1 MLMVKILF
9 LANILFVLLVSEVFS
24 QFGFRRFVD
33 NSTQY
38 GIVNTNSNSYGA
50 AWGNFD
56 DDLYLDLYVVNDNA
70 PNELYINNQG
80 NSFTESAVNWGVGI
94 TTASRGV
101 CVGDFNND
109 GFDDIYLLTH
119 NFSNRLYL
127 NSGGLTF
134 LDATAGSGVNFLGP
148 SKSAVTA
155 DFNDDGFLDIYLVV
169 FEAANQLYINNG
181 NGTFSNQTLGS
192 GVGNTGGGYSAAAAD
207 VNGDGLMDIFLCN
220 ANSTIDIQG
229 KLYINNG
236 GGNFT
241 DITATSG
248 IVGVDGILGVTFWD
262 YDSDGDLDFY
272 LAKQSANILYENN
285 YPNFVDITLATGT
298 GNTSQTKG
306 GNSIDFN
313 ADGYGDVFTGNF
325 GAWSRMLKNP
335 QTGGFVTDVT
345 LDLFQTPPIYN
356 VEGSAFAD
364 VDNDGRIDLFL
375 ANSGENKF
383 FKHICTSD
391 QSPDPKYGNNISLE
405 FCWEDNWL
413 EIEPRGTISNKNGI
427 GAIITGYTADVVSSA
442 VSDVKVEVSY
452 GGSSSSRNAKRAFLG
467 FGAAQMVDS
476 LIVEWPSGNITS
488 LYTIPVNQLLV
499 IEESGK
505 DVGVIEI
512 LSPLE
517 PPDSSYS
524 AGNIIDLTCVVQN
537 FSPNAETFAVYCI
550 IDSSGTSIYY
560 SLPKIVTDLP
570 TQAKDTL
577 TFLPPW
583 NPQAPCDQG
592 LYSVTF
598 QTLLNGDV
606 NPDNDSK
613 THFPEVAGYS
623 SFTDVTAEA
632 LILGQP
638 SWDTQGACWGDIN
651 NDGWEDVY
659 IVNANAQNQ
668 LYLNNGDKTFSNAT
682 VEYGVGDGGNGWG
695 AVFFD
700 FDNDGWLD
708 IYVSNAGVNALYHNL
723 SGSNPPPPAGQPKC
737 VNIINSAGG
746 ASGTSS
752 SSRAMT
758 TNDFDNDGFVD
769 IYIAN
774 EVADNYYFHN
784 NGDSTFTNL
793 ALINPSTNQSPCNC
807 HQRPYGHSVASAD
820 FNDDGFVDIYVG
832 HDAGQ
837 TNVLYFNN
845 GNNTFQDVAPSW
857 QVNNAETWDITFFD
871 YNNDGLMDIFNSST
885 NYVSAAFP
893 NILYEHNNNFY
904 VNKTASANISGGVNQ
919 SWEGAPND
927 YDNDGWQDI
936 FVVDLGNPA
945 VLYYNNGKDIQPPL
959 PISYVEI
966 GSLIGISNNISTGKS
981 VTWVDYDKD
990 GDLDIFI
997 GRSGTN
1003 ILYRNDLCLGGRNYV
1018 RFKLEGDE
1026 SNFMGIGARLKLYT
1040 PIGIQIRDIDGGSG
1054 RSQSSLI
1061 AHFGLYHESDIDS
1074 LVIEWQSGIHQVVF
1088 GSMININAVNEIL
1101 ELECLPDVGLNPDS
1115 LAFKNVPFGEVDTL
1129 MLEIK
1134 NNNNQCFLTISGFD
1148 INFPWNAVFSVDE
1161 TKLPMVIA
1169 PDMKDSIEVYY
1180 LSIFTDP
1187 IFTEM
1192 IMRSN
1197 APDLPIPL
1205 SANICE
1211 PEISTT
1217 PQVLDFG
1224 LVTIGNIDSLM
1235 LAIQNSS
1242 AECSLK
1248 IFDYEIPTV
1257 YSNIWF
1263 LDITSLPSNIPPNS
1277 VENIW
1282 VYYNSTTA
1290 DPISST
1296 LTILSDAKNDSYT
1309 VPLMANGCAP
1319 NNGIEITPSP
1329 LDFGGVLVE
1338 TADSLELTLTNN
1350 DTTCFLAV
1358 EGVTIPAP
1366 YNTLWSVNQLQFPIV
1381 VEPQSAEKFWVN
1393 FKTDVF
1399 DTVTTTMIINA
1410 NIPNLFVD
1418 LVAYGL
1424 PLSVESEK
1432 NLPQSYSLK
1441 QNYPNP
1447 FNPQTQIEF
1456 ALPKQEFV
1464 KLKVFNV
1471 LGQEIKSLVSGI
1483 INAGIHKVIWDGKDK
1498 NNQSVS
1504 SGVYFYRLETGNFR
1518 QTKKMLL
1525 LK

>member
-1 MLMVKILF
+1 MSKVKILF
-9 LANILFVLLVSEVFS
+9 LTNILFVLLVSEAFS

-33 NSTQY
+33 SSPQY
-38 GIVNTNSNSYGA
+38 GIVNANTNTYGA

-56 DDLYLDLYVVNDNA
+56 NDLYLDLYVVNDNA

-80 NSFTESAVNWGVGI
+80 TSFTESALSWGVGI
-94 TTASRGV
+94 TTSSRGV

-109 GFDDIYLLTH
+109 GFDDIYLIAH
-119 NFSNRLYL
+119 NFSNKLYL

-134 LDATAGSGVNFLGP
+134 LDATSGSGVDYLGA
-148 SKSAVTA
+148 SRSAVTA
-155 DFNDDGFLDIYLVV
+155 DFNNDGLLDIYLVV
-169 FEAANQLYINNG
+169 FESQNQLFINNG
-181 NGTFSNQTLGS
+181 NGTFSNQTVGS
-192 GVGNTGGGYSAAAAD
+192 GIDNAGGGHSAAVAD
-207 VNGDGLMDIFLCN
+207 VNNDGLMDIFLCN
-220 ANSTIDIQG
+220 ANSTIDSQG

-298 GNTSQTKG
+298 GNTSPTAG

-335 QTGGFVTDVT
+335 TSGGFVTDVT
-345 LDLFQTPPIYN
+345 LDLFLTPPIFN

-364 VDNDGRIDLFL
+364 VDNDGRMDLFI
-375 ANSGENKF
+375 ANSGENRF

-391 QSPDPKYGNNISLE
+391 QSPEVDKKYGNNVSIE

-427 GAIITGYTADVVSSA
+427 GAIITGYTTDTVTGA

-452 GGSSSSRNAKRAFLG
+452 GGSSSSRNSKRAFLG
-467 FGAAQMVDS
+467 FGAAQIVDS
-476 LIVEWPSGNITS
+476 LIVEWPSGNVTN
-488 LYTIPVNQLLV
+488 LYQTPVNQLLV
-499 IEESGK
+499 IEEGGI

-517 PPDSSYS
+517 PPDSSYG
-524 AGNIIDLTCVVQN
+524 AGNIIDLTCVVRN
-537 FSPNAETFAVYCI
+537 FSPGDQTFAVYCVV
-550 IDSSGTSIYY
+550 DSSGTPIYY
-560 SLPKIVTDLP
+560 SLPKIVNDLP
-570 TQAKDTL
+570 SQATDTL
-577 TFLPPW
+577 TFLPAW
-583 NPQAPCDQG
+583 NPEEPCDQG

-598 QTLLNGDV
+598 LTVLVGDV
-606 NPDNDSK
+606 NPANDSK
-613 THFPEVAGYS
+613 THFPEIAGYS
-623 SFTDVTAEA
+623 SFTDVTMEA
-632 LILGQP
+632 LMLGQP
-638 SWDTQGACWGDIN
+638 AWDTQGACWGDIN

-659 IVNANAQNQ
+659 IVNSNAQNQ

-682 VEYGVGDGGNGWG
+682 AEYGVGDGGNGWG
-695 AVFFD
+695 AAFFD

-708 IYVSNAGVNALYHNL
+708 IYVSNAGANALYHNL

-746 ASGTSS
+746 QAGTSS

-793 ALINPSTNQSPCNC
+793 ALAPANQCNC
-807 HQRPYGHSVASAD
+807 KERSFGHAVASAD
-820 FNDDGFVDIYVG
+820 FNDDGFVDVYVG

-837 TNVLYFNN
+837 TNILYFNN

-885 NYVSAAFP
+885 NFVSAAFP

-904 VNKTASANISGGVNQ
+904 ANKTAVANIAGGVNQ

-936 FVVDLGNPA
+936 FVVDQGNPA
-945 VLYYNNGKDIQPPL
+945 VLYYNNGKDVTPT
-959 PISYVEI
+959 SYVEI

-1040 PIGIQIRDIDGGSG
+1040 PSGIQIRDIDGGSG
-1054 RSQSSLI
+1054 RSQSSMI
-1061 AHFGLYHESDIDS
+1061 AHFGLYHDSDIDS

-1088 GSMININAVNEIL
+1088 GSMININAVNDIL
-1101 ELECLPDVGLNPDS
+1101 ELECLPDVGIEPDS
-1115 LAFKNVPFGEVDTL
+1115 LVFKNVALGDIDTL
-1129 MLEIK
+1129 KLEIK
-1134 NNNNQCFLTISGFD
+1134 NNNNQCFLTVSGFD
-1148 INFPWNAVFSVDE
+1148 IAFPWNAVFAVDT

-1169 PDMKDSIEVYY
+1169 PDMKDSIDVYY
-1180 LSIFTDP
+1180 LSIFQDP
-1187 IFTEM
+1187 IVTEM

-1197 APDLPIPL
+1197 APDIPIPL

-1211 PEISTT
+1211 SEIFTT
-1217 PQVLDFG
+1217 PQVLDYG
-1224 LVTIGNIDSLM
+1224 LVTVGNVDSMM
-1235 LAIQNSS
+1235 LTIQNFSPD
-1242 AECSLK
+1242 CSLQV
-1248 IFDYEIPTV
+1248 FGYDIPTA

-1263 LDITSLPSNIPPNS
+1263 LDNPTLPLTIPPS
-1277 VENIW
+1277 SFENIW
-1282 VYYNSTTA
+1282 VYYNSTTS
-1290 DPISST
+1290 DPIAST
-1296 LTILSDAKNDSYT
+1296 LTIFSDAKVTEYF

-1319 NNGIEITPSP
+1319 NSITVTPDP
-1329 LDFGGVLVE
+1329 LDFGGISVG

-1350 DTTCFLAV
+1350 DSTCYLAV
-1358 EGVTIPAP
+1358 GGVTIPAP
-1366 YNTLWSVNQLQFPIV
+1366 YDTLWSVDLLQFPLVIG
-1381 VEPQSAEKFWVN
+1381 PQSAEKFWVK
-1393 FKTDVF
+1393 FETDVF
-1399 DTVTTTMIINA
+1399 DTVTTTMTIDA
-1410 NIPNLFVD
+1410 NLPNLSVD
-1418 LVAYGL
+1418 LIGYGL

-1432 NLPQSYSLK
+1432 NIPESYSLK

-1464 KLKVFNV
+1464 KLKVFNI
-1471 LGQEIKSLVSGI
+1471 LGQEIKSLVSSK
-1483 INAGIHKVIWDGKDK
+1483 INAGTHKVIWNGKDK
-1498 NNQSVS
+1498 NNQTVA
-1504 SGVYFYRLETGNFR
+1504 SGVYFYRLEAGSFT
-1518 QTKKMLL
+1518 QTKKMLF